1 MLALAPFVVV
11 LLAYV
16 AWGMRMLQYF
26 RAGQRSLFCSLGAI
40 LGVIAPIAA
49 LAAVTIGHHLDDVVN
64 AFPVLVLSW
73 IAWLIAAIRGEPRA
87 VLWPRR
93 ES

>member
-26 RAGQRSLFCSLGAI
+26 RAGQRSLFCSLGAVFG
-40 LGVIAPIAA
+40 LIALVAA
-49 LAAVTIGHHLDDVVN
+49 LVAVMIGHRLNNVVN

-73 IAWLIAAIRGEPRA
+73 TAWLIAAIRGEPRA
-87 VLWPRR
+87 LLWPRR